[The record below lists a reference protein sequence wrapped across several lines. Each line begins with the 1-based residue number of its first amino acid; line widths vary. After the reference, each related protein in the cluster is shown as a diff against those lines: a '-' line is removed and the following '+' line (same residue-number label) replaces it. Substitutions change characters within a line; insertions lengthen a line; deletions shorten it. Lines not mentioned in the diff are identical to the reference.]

1 MNYGYIRVS
10 TDKQDTE
17 NQKFEIQNFAKINNI
32 TIDKWVE
39 ESISSKKELKK
50 RKLYP
55 LLKLMKKDDL
65 MIACELSR
73 LGRNLM
79 QIMSILHGM
88 LEKECQIW
96 TIKDNYRLGNDISS
110 KVLAFAFGLSA
121 EIERNLISQR
131 TKAAL
136 ARKKSEGMVLGRRP
150 GFNKKSICDKHK
162 DEIIKFAK
170 LGLSCSAISKIV
182 KVNRISI
189 SNYMKLNNI
198 ECKGQHFA
206 IPKNNYKLDQHRN
219 IIINE
224 LKNGVQANE
233 MYKVLID
240 KYMIDCK
247 QYAVRSYIRLDAE
260 LTEIYDN
267 SNRELRIKVNGGLN
281 INVRDKRLN
290 AVSFLQ

>member
-17 NQKFEIQNFAKINNI
+17 NQKFEIQNFASANNI
-32 TIDKWVE
+32 NIDKWVE

-55 LLKLMKKDDL
+55 LLKVMKKDDL

-182 KVNRISI
+182 KVSRISI
-189 SNYMKLNNI
+189 SNYMKLNDI
-198 ECKGQHFA
+198 ECKSQHFA
-206 IPKNNYKLDQHRN
+206 VTKNNYKLENYRD
-219 IIINE
+219 IIISE
-224 LKNGVQANE
+224 IKKGVQANDMHKILNE
-233 MYKVLID
+233 NHG
-240 KYMIDCK
+240 IDCK
-247 QYAVRSYIRLDAE
+247 LYAVRSYIRFDSE
-260 LTEIYDN
+260 LSEIYDS
-267 SNRELRIKVNGGLN
+267 SNKDLRIKANGGLN
-281 INVRDKRLN
+281 INVRDKRAN
-290 AVSFLQ
+290 ACLSQ